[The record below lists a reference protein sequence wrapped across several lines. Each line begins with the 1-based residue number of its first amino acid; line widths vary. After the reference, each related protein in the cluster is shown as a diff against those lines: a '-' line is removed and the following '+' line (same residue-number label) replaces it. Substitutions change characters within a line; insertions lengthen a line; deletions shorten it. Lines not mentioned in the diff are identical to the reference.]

1 MKEQFV
7 LCMGLEGI
15 EDPARRLVKLR
26 WTDMDSTREDR
37 VHCRPGTDRVVSW
50 HMTFGKGGTG
60 RGQVAQVVGSS
71 RPEGEAEGRTP
82 VEEADTRNAVVATQ
96 RSEPLVEED
105 SRVLVVVQPRP
116 PLGEVGKRTPALVEG
131 FLL

>member
-7 LCMGLEGI
+7 LCMGREGI
-15 EDPARRLVKLR
+15 EDPVRRLVKLR
-26 WTDMDSTREDR
+26 GADMDSMRMDR
-37 VHCRPGTDRVVSW
+37 VHCRPGTDQVVLW
-50 HMTFGKGGTG
+50 HMTFGRGGIG

-116 PLGEVGKRTPALVEG
+116 PLGEVGKRTPALVGG

>member
-1 MKEQFV
+1 
-7 LCMGLEGI
+7 MGS
-15 EDPARRLVKLR
+15 
-26 WTDMDSTREDR
+26 MREDT
-37 VHCRPGTDRVVSW
+37 VHCMPGTDQVVLW
-50 HMTFGKGGTG
+50 HMTFGRGGIG
-60 RGQVAQVVGSS
+60 RGQVAQAVGSS
-71 RPEGEAEGRTP
+71 TPEGEAEGRTP

-105 SRVLVVVQPRP
+105 SRVLVIVQPRP